1 MSFMSSPPYP
11 LAEDPIRFRIS
22 HLKNGIFSRVP
33 FPKLQIRAVFL
44 STIFRSKASSFIFLK
59 FLKNMF
65 IIETFFEK
73 YMHYLYEKNEFIESE
88 ENKLIFV

>member
-1 MSFMSSPPYP
+1 
-11 LAEDPIRFRIS
+11 
-22 HLKNGIFSRVP
+22 
-33 FPKLQIRAVFL
+33 
-44 STIFRSKASSFIFLK
+44 
-59 FLKNMF
+59 MF